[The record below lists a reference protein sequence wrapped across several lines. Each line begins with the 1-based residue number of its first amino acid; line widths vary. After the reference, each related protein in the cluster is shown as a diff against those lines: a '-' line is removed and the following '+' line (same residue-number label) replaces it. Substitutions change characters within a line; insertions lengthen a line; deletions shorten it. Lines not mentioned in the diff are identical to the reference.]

1 MAFFSTVMA
10 WKFVLIIS
18 QSIGGVNGHPLQ
30 SVSRGNDRLLSA
42 IDSNPTH
49 LQTLPS
55 ISTSEFSAET
65 PSSNHI
71 PHHPHLHHLHRTNDA
86 SAATTPPT
94 PIGFISHGNS
104 FIQFTEQQIASA
116 LGARLC
122 LGLDDIFVALLLILL
137 ILLTIFGNV
146 LVVLSV
152 CLYKRM
158 RTFTNMLLTSLATA
172 DLLVGLVVMPLALV
186 DLLYDHNWPFGRL
199 LCSIWATTDVLLC
212 TASILNLCVISLDR
226 YMAITSPL
234 KYPRTRS
241 RLMATVLL
249 SSVWFI
255 SLIVCS
261 PPWFVPGWGI
271 FAQQTD
277 KNSKNDF
284 VCVYSPSIP
293 YRIYSASG
301 SFYIPLMIMLSVYF
315 KIFRVAS
322 EREKL
327 MRQSLGTCRLSR
339 RIDKTRRRQ
348 QLLQANNHN
357 RCASAPTARAREMQ
371 VLAVESPSSR
381 HNNSIY
387 HNDRL
392 EVRDYS
398 CSPTRITT
406 IKPDATIVDGIS
418 EADSPIHNLATNH
431 VNDSS
436 RKSLTAMERESRSL
450 VNLTE
455 NGRKHTP
462 PRRKNT
468 ELTDINSPENTSGD
482 RLQPTHLVAKA
493 QQHYHMHGPGKA
505 IRGSKEKIVYMRE
518 RKALKTIGIV
528 VLGFIICWMPF
539 FVIYLIEVFMS
550 HLSSTYSFRV
560 LNEFFLWLGYSN
572 SLINPVIYVMYN
584 GDFRRCFRDLLGFGC
599 IQHHRRTMSVKKLH
613 QQSTVF

>member
-1 MAFFSTVMA
+1 MAFLSTVMA
-10 WKFVLIIS
+10 WQFALIIS
-18 QSIGGVNGHPLQ
+18 QSIGVHGHALHPIA
-30 SVSRGNDRLLSA
+30 SSREQLLVAGSSA
-42 IDSNPTH
+42 VDS
-49 LQTLPS
+49 S
-55 ISTSEFSAET
+55 AGSGESTRAE
-65 PSSNHI
+65 PASHHA
-71 PHHPHLHHLHRTNDA
+71 HHPHVHHHLHHTAGLSA
-86 SAATTPPT
+86 STTPPPP
-94 PIGFISHGNS
+94 PIGFVSQGNS

-122 LGLDDIFVALLLILL
+122 LGLDDVFIALLLILL

-158 RTFTNMLLTSLATA
+158 RTFTNILLTSLATA
-172 DLLVGLVVMPLALV
+172 DLLVGLVVMP
-186 DLLYDHNWPFGRL
+186 
-199 LCSIWATTDVLLC
+199 IWATTDVLLC

-241 RLMATVLL
+241 RLMATLLL

-261 PPWFVPGWGI
+261 PPWFVPGWGL
-271 FAQQTD
+271 FTQEAANT
-277 KNSKNDF
+277 SKNEY
-284 VCVYSPSIP
+284 VCGYSPSIP

-339 RIDKTRRRQ
+339 RIDKTRKATATTAMQQSQSVRKCANRSCTRNAGARRRKP
-348 QLLQANNHN
+348 LTHDIIT
-357 RCASAPTARAREMQ
+357 RFTTTTDWKSGK
-371 VLAVESPSSR
+371 
-381 HNNSIY
+381 
-387 HNDRL
+387 
-392 EVRDYS
+392 DYS
-398 CSPTRITT
+398 CSPTSLTATRA
-406 IKPDATIVDGIS
+406 DASIIDGIS
-418 EADSPIHNLATNH
+418 EADSPIHHTSNNH
-431 VNDSS
+431 VDESGGKTLN
-436 RKSLTAMERESRSL
+436 AMDRESKSL

-455 NGRKHTP
+455 NGDGRKHP

-468 ELTDINSPENTSGD
+468 ELTDVNETHALHND
-482 RLQPTHLVAKA
+482 RLQPHHLVAKA

-528 VLGFIICWMPF
+528 VLAFIICWMPF
-539 FVIYLIEVFMS
+539 FVIYLIEVFMERVS
-550 HLSSTYSFRV
+550 NTYSFRI
-560 LNEFFLWLGYSN
+560 LSELFLWLGYSN
-572 SLINPVIYVMYN
+572 SVLNPLIYISHN

-599 IQHHRRTMSVKKLH
+599 IQHHRRTMSVKKLQ

>member
-30 SVSRGNDRLLSA
+30 SVGRGNDRSA
-42 IDSNPTH
+42 SDSNPTH

-55 ISTSEFSAET
+55 ISTFEFSAET

-71 PHHPHLHHLHRTNDA
+71 PHHPHLHHLHRTSDA
-86 SAATTPPT
+86 SAPTTPST

-261 PPWFVPGWGI
+261 PPWFVPGWGNLCATNGQE
-271 FAQQTD
+271 FEKRFCLRLFSVHT
-277 KNSKNDF
+277 
-284 VCVYSPSIP
+284 
-293 YRIYSASG
+293 
-301 SFYIPLMIMLSVYF
+301 IMLSVYF

-348 QLLQANNHN
+348 QLLQSNNHN

-371 VLAVESPSSR
+371 VLAVESPSPR
-381 HNNSIY
+381 HNNSLY
-387 HNDRL
+387 HNDHL

-398 CSPTRITT
+398 CSPTSITA
-406 IKPDATIVDGIS
+406 IKTDAIIVDGIS

-455 NGRKHTP
+455 NGNGRKHTP
-462 PRRKNT
+462 PKRKNT
-468 ELTDINSPENTSGD
+468 ELTDINSTENISGD

-539 FVIYLIEVFMS
+539 FCYLSDRSVYVAFEQYLLI
-550 HLSSTYSFRV
+550 SSVKRV
-560 LNEFFLWLGYSN
+560 LLM
-572 SLINPVIYVMYN
+572 VIYVMYN